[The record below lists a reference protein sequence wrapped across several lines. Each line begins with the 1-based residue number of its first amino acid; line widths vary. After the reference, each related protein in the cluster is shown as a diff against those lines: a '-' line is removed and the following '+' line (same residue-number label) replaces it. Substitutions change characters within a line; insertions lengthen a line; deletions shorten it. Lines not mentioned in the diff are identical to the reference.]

1 MNNEKLLA
9 ACRNYQTNRAA
20 QKEKKWDKIADCEAI
35 FVEMKA
41 LGAQGCS
48 GSAGFF
54 SGAISDNEQ
63 LFVNIGDEKIAIEK
77 TNMGIFE
84 WFDSLED

>member
-1 MNNEKLLA
+1 MNTENLLT
-9 ACRNYQTNRAA
+9 ACQIYQTNRAA

-35 FVEMKA
+35 FVEMEA

-54 SGAISDNEQ
+54 SGAISDKEQ
-63 LFVNIGDEKIAIEK
+63 LFVYIGDEKITIEK
-77 TNMGIFE
+77 TTMGIFE